1 MNQNEEWLPMKEVS
15 KKLKV
20 NYNTISRL
28 VALGKLTTRLS
39 SIDRRVKLVE
49 VNEVKRVFAEG

>member
-1 MNQNEEWLPMKEVS
+1 MSENEEWLPMKEVS
-15 KKLKV
+15 RKLQV

-49 VNEVKRVFAEG
+49 VNEVKKVFAEG